1 MTEHTEPTGAR
12 PAPEPAPSP
21 SPRTARSLAR
31 AQVEADI
38 VRVAR
43 AQLAQVGPG
52 ELSVRAVA
60 RELGMGSASIY
71 RYVSSRDELL
81 GRLLVAVYDELGQYV
96 EDKEAEADEAWRARS
111 MGRPQADAVLARW
124 RAVCGAVRDW
134 ALAHPH
140 DYALLYGSPVPGY
153 QAPADTVPAASR
165 VTACFVR
172 CMVAVEQLGLFPRPV
187 PPARGGDPLAAA
199 REYVGVVSRGDRPPR
214 EAVLARGIL
223 AWTTVFGT
231 VSFELFGHYAGG
243 VDDTAAWFTQVTDL
257 LAADLGIPV

>member
-1 MTEHTEPTGAR
+1 MAGNDVPTAG
-12 PAPEPAPSP
+12 PAKAPP
-21 SPRTARSLAR
+21 TAAPRTARALAR

-71 RYVSSRDELL
+71 RYVTSRDELI
-81 GRLLVAVYDELGQYV
+81 GRLLVAVYEELGQYL
-96 EDKEAEADEAWRARS
+96 EAREADVDQRWRPRAN
-111 MGRPQADAVLARW
+111 GRPQAEAVLARW
-124 RAVCGAVRDW
+124 RAVCGGVREW

-153 QAPADTVPAASR
+153 EAPPDTVPAASR
-165 VTACFVR
+165 VTGCFIR

-187 PPARGGDPLAAA
+187 PPARDGDPLTPARAYVTAAGA
-199 REYVGVVSRGDRPPR
+199 LEKPPR
-214 EAVLARGIL
+214 EAVLARGML
-223 AWTTVFGT
+223 AWTTVFGA
-231 VSFELFGHYAGG
+231 VSFELFGHYVGG
-243 VDDTAAWFTQVTDL
+243 IVDTAAWFGQVTDL
-257 LAADLGIPV
+257 LAADLGLPV